1 MDGFITIGTKL
12 DTKEFDAQILDLER
26 KANDLERA
34 INVKGKAALDPEELH
49 KAQVE
54 LEKTK
59 NKLVQLYNQK
69 MKLDSSSKKNA
80 LANSFKDS
88 VKQAGRLALAIF
100 GIRSAYM
107 LLRRASSELA
117 SYDSQYAA
125 NLEYIRFVLTQ
136 AIAPVLRGIVN
147 LAMQLLQV
155 INAIAQGWFGV
166 NIFANGS
173 VEAFKKM
180 KSNAGGVT
188 RAVKQIKKELT
199 GFDEITRLSEDGS
212 TSGGAGGIDTP
223 FMDLSAMQGETPKW
237 LQWIIDNKDLLLSVI
252 AGITA
257 GIIAWKLGLDGIKSL
272 GVGVLIAGILYTVQN
287 LIKYLKDP
295 SWTNFGKVVQ
305 GIGVALIGLGLIIG
319 SVPVALAGA
328 ITLILGLLAQNWDKV
343 KGGFQKA
350 IDWIKGLGD
359 KAWQWFLD
367 NIEKIQLK
375 FGWLGTGITA
385 TFLTIFSWL
394 TELVAGIVK
403 LISDVLEGL
412 FIGVKQILDGII
424 SMFKG
429 DFKSGIISIGKG
441 IVNAIIGI
449 LNGLISGVNAIAY
462 PLRAVIAGIANA
474 TGRNISIE
482 AVSIPKIPYLKTGA
496 ILNMPNKGTLVGGTA
511 FAGESGREGIV
522 PLTDQQ
528 AMAELGREIGR
539 NVLVNL
545 TNITN
550 MNGRVIGRELKQ
562 IQNEQDFAYN
572 T

>member
-1 MDGFITIGTKL
+1 MLGMADDMDTTGIKAEGFKKICDKVA
-12 DTKEFDAQILDLER
+12 EV
-26 KANDLERA
+26 
-34 INVKGKAALDPEELH
+34 INVIADAIRTVDFGKLKE
-49 KAQVE
+49 
-54 LEKTK
+54 
-59 NKLVQLYNQK
+59 QL
-69 MKLDSSSKKNA
+69 S
-80 LANSFKDS
+80 
-88 VKQAGRLALAIF
+88 
-100 GIRSAYM
+100 
-107 LLRRASSELA
+107 
-117 SYDSQYAA
+117 
-125 NLEYIRFVLTQ
+125 
-136 AIAPVLRGIVN
+136 
-147 LAMQLLQV
+147 
-155 INAIAQGWFGV
+155 
-166 NIFANGS
+166 
-173 VEAFKKM
+173 
-180 KSNAGGVT
+180 GVT
-188 RAVKQIKKELT
+188 
-199 GFDEITRLSEDGS
+199 
-212 TSGGAGGIDTP
+212 
-223 FMDLSAMQGETPKW
+223 
-237 LQWIIDNKDLLLSVI
+237 
-252 AGITA
+252 
-257 GIIAWKLGLDGIKSL
+257 
-272 GVGVLIAGILYTVQN
+272 GVLSTVFKAFN
-287 LIKYLKDP
+287 WVIDKIT
-295 SWTNFGKVVQ
+295 SINFGESF
-305 GIGVALIGLGLIIG
+305 G
-319 SVPVALAGA
+319 
-328 ITLILGLLAQNWDKV
+328 
-343 KGGFQKA
+343 KA